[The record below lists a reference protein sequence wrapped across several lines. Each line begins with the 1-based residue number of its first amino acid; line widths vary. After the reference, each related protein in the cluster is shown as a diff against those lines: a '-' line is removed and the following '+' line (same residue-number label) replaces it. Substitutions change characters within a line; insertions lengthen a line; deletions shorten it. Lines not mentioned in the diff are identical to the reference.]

1 MSKNHN
7 TIISAFGLAKEDKL
21 VSEDSYSVRTFGD
34 IVLGIVADGVG
45 GSGEGEKASRRV
57 VDYMSNNFKNR
68 PKAWDI
74 PKSLKL
80 FITNINNIL
89 YQESKEQYG
98 SAKLLTT
105 LAIVVIYNNRLYGA
119 NVGDSRIYLKRDG
132 SLKQLSFDHNDSEKD
147 HLITQAVGGDVD
159 INPYFFENDLKSG
172 DKILLC
178 SDGLYTVFDE
188 DTLSKNLSLSATSLV
203 KEASRVVDDNLSD
216 DTSAVV
222 IEIRELNPVALL
234 KKKNLPIPKTLNEG
248 DKIDS
253 FILEKPLAPSK
264 RTWIA
269 KDGDKKVVI
278 KFPDLKAIDDEW
290 MLDIF
295 IKELWNATRLK
306 AGFSP
311 KAWIPENRTSRYY
324 VMEYIEGGDLH
335 EYVERNRKVTVDDA
349 ISLARFMLKASIYFA
364 GYDLAHGDIKPENIM
379 LTKRKDHLV
388 FKFIDFGLIT
398 ELFSTNSKAGTP
410 SYLAPER
417 FLGATISEK
426 TEIFSI
432 GVTLYFALTGELPYG
447 DIGDQDNPEYP
458 SPVRPKEYNN
468 KIPDWL
474 DHIIFRSITIYEDK
488 RYSLYS
494 EMLFDIDNSDQVKP
508 FFLEDESFVKKN
520 PLKFYQIGFL
530 LMLILNIILI
540 ALLLT

>member
-1 MSKNHN
+1 MSKKHD
-7 TIISAFGLAKEDKL
+7 IRISAFGLAKGDNL
-21 VSEDSYSVRTFGD
+21 ISEDSYSVRTFGD
-34 IVLGIVADGVG
+34 ITIGIIADGVG
-45 GSGEGEKASRRV
+45 GSTEGEKASRRV

-89 YQESKEQYG
+89 YQDSQEQHG

-105 LAIVVIYNNRLYGA
+105 LAIVVIHNNRLYGA
-119 NVGDSRIYLKRDG
+119 NVGDSRIYLKREG

-147 HLITQAVGGDVD
+147 HLLTQAIGGDVD
-159 INPYFFENDLKSG
+159 VNPYFFENDLKNG
-172 DKILLC
+172 DKLLLC
-178 SDGLYTVFDE
+178 SDGLYTIFDE
-188 DTLSKNLSLSATSLV
+188 KSLSEKLILSATSLV
-203 KEASRVVDDNLSD
+203 KQASKAVDDDLND

-222 IEIRELNPVALL
+222 IEIKQLNPVALL

-248 DKIDS
+248 DNIDG
-253 FILEKPLAPSK
+253 FILESPLAPS
-264 RTWIA
+264 RRSWVA

-278 KFPDLKAIDDEW
+278 KFADVKAIDDEW

-295 IKELWNATRLK
+295 VKELWNATRLK

-335 EYVERNRKVTVDDA
+335 SYIERNKRLSVDDA
-349 ISLARFMLKASIYFA
+349 ISLARFMLKASIYLA

-379 LTKRKDHLV
+379 LTKRKDQLI
-388 FKFIDFGLIT
+388 FKLIDFGLIT
-398 ELFSTNSKAGTP
+398 EFFSTDSKAGTP

-426 TEIFSI
+426 TEVFSI
-432 GVTLYFALTGELPYG
+432 GVTLYFVLTGELPYG
-447 DIGDQDNPEYP
+447 DIGDQDSPTYAL
-458 SPVRPKEYNN
+458 PVRPKEYNN

-474 DHIIFRSITIYEDK
+474 DHIIFRSISIYEDK

-494 EMLFDIDNSDQVKP
+494 EMLFDIDNSDKVKP
-508 FFLEDESFVKKN
+508 FFSEETSFVEKN
-520 PLKFYQIGFL
+520 PLKFYQVGFL

-540 ALLLT
+540 IALIK